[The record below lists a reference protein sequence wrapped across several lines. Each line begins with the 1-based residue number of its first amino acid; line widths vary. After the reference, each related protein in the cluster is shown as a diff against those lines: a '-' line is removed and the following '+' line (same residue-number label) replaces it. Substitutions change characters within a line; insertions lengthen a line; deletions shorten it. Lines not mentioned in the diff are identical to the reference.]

1 MYVVNLEVDNS
12 LKWALFNIVSGQIAS
27 NTLEVECSIFIENLA
42 DFFLFLRAVVNIPI
56 QTLIILP

>member
-1 MYVVNLEVDNS
+1 MYVVDNS

-27 NTLEVECSIFIENLA
+27 DTLEVESGIFIENLP